1 MQASDRIDSSSLSQV
16 DVTTLLAGMVAI
28 DSVNSAITGKPAAE
42 KPLGDHL
49 FQIAAQLGL
58 VATRLPIEGESFNLL
73 IHSPQVTPD
82 LPWLLFESHM
92 DTVGVAS
99 MTIPPFE
106 PAVRDGKLFGR
117 GSCDTK
123 ASGAAML
130 AALHHHHLQSPSAK
144 KHHNVALLFTIDEE
158 IGKTGVSA
166 FVERQLPMLPWKPSG
181 AIVGEPTMLAPITAH
196 NGVVRWSIHTT
207 GQAAHSSDPSRG
219 KSAIS
224 MMLRVVDAIETHY
237 VPSLGATHPLT
248 GKAQCSVNVIAGG
261 EQINIIPARCSVQI
275 DRRLVPG
282 ESGDTVLP
290 AVQKILDAL
299 KREHPQL
306 VVEQGQPF
314 IDPPLDPAS
323 GQALHALVAQALTPL
338 GLPTTALGAAY
349 GTDASNFCAAG
360 IPAIVLGPGDIAQA
374 HTADEWIALDQLQ
387 QAAKVYLSIMNTP
400 WQEKA

>member
-1 MQASDRIDSSSLSQV
+1 MPASDRPEPSLLSTP

-28 DSVNSAITGKPAAE
+28 DTVNSAISSKPDAE

-49 FQIAAQLGL
+49 FNLATQLGL
-58 VATRLPIEGESFNLL
+58 TATRLPVAGASFNLL
-73 IHSPQVTPD
+73 IHSPQVSAD

-92 DTVGVAS
+92 DTVGVSS
-99 MTIPPFE
+99 MSIPPFE
-106 PAVRDGKLFGR
+106 PVIHAGKLFGR

-130 AALHHHHLQSPSAK
+130 AALHQHHLQSASTK
-144 KHHNVALLFTIDEE
+144 LHNVALLFTIDEE
-158 IGKTGVSA
+158 ISKTGVSV
-166 FVERQLPMLPWKPSG
+166 FVDRQLPQLPWKPAG

-196 NGVVRWSIHTT
+196 NGIVRWSIHTT
-207 GQAAHSSDPSRG
+207 GLAAHSSDPSRG
-219 KSAIS
+219 RSAIS
-224 MMLRVVDAIETHY
+224 MMLRVVDAIENRYT
-237 VPSLGATHPLT
+237 PSLTARHPLT
-248 GKAQCSVNVIAGG
+248 GKAQCSVNVITGG

-282 ESGDTVLP
+282 EDGQSVLP
-290 AVQKILDAL
+290 AVQKILDDL

-306 VVEQGQPF
+306 VVEQGKPF
-314 IDPPLDPAS
+314 IDPPLDPDR
-323 GQALHALVAQALTPL
+323 GQALHQLVARALDQL
-338 GLPTTALGAAY
+338 HLPPKALGAAY

-374 HTADEWIALDQLQ
+374 HTADEWIAIDQLQ
-387 QAAKVYLSIMNTP
+387 QAVAVYLSIMNTP